1 MDFEGLVYE
10 IKEDVA
16 IVRLNR
22 PGKKNA
28 ISFELSE
35 ELGGAIDL
43 ANGDDTIRFIVLTGT
58 GDVFSSGADFSD
70 PARTVEMI
78 RKEFD
83 TKSGESPV
91 LKLIN
96 SPKPTIAAVNGYA
109 LGHGAEYALMCD
121 MIIASDRAEFGFIGP
136 VRGVTCPYAMIR
148 LAEEIGRAKAKEL
161 IITCERISASEALR
175 IGLIN
180 QVAPH
185 DGLMEAALNMA
196 GRMRR
201 AGPLAVRYTKE
212 VINRGLGGYE
222 LSAGIFEEMLKSED
236 AVEGA
241 MAFLEKRKPV
251 WCGQS

>member
-1 MDFEGLVYE
+1 VDFSTIVYE
-10 IKEDVA
+10 TNGDIA

-22 PGKKNA
+22 PERKNA

-35 ELGGAIDL
+35 ELGKAIDL
-43 ANGDDTIRFIVLTGT
+43 ANGDDAIRFIVLTGT

-70 PARTVEMI
+70 PTQTIEMI
-78 RKEFD
+78 RREFD
-83 TKSGESPV
+83 AKSGESPV

-136 VRGVTCPYAMIR
+136 IRGVTCPYAMIR

-161 IITCERISASEALR
+161 IMTCERIPASEALR
-175 IGLIN
+175 IGLVN
-180 QVAPH
+180 QVVSH
-185 DGLMEAALNMA
+185 DGLMEAVLDLARRL
-196 GRMRR
+196 RR
-201 AGPLAVRYTKE
+201 ASPLAMRHTKE

-222 LSAGIFEEMLKSED
+222 LSAAIFEEMLTSKD
-236 AVEGA
+236 AIEGA
-241 MAFLEKRKPV
+241 MAFLEKREPS
-251 WCGQS
+251 WCVQS